1 MNKQKVLSSRWTRL
15 LVFLWMVV
23 FPIFF
28 IALPAIEMFMGES
41 EKSWTPVW
49 GLIVW
54 MMGPLV
60 GSIVMKYVGGEDL

>member
-1 MNKQKVLSSRWTRL
+1 MTREQILSSKWTRVL
-15 LVFLWMVV
+15 IFVWMIV
-23 FPIFF
+23 FPILF
-28 IALPAIEMFMGES
+28 IAVPTIEMFMGEA

-60 GSIVMKYVGGEDL
+60 GSIVMKYVSDDD

>member
-1 MNKQKVLSSRWTRL
+1 
-15 LVFLWMVV
+15 MVV

-60 GSIVMKYVGGEDL
+60 GSIVMKYVSGEDL